1 LEEGVFIM
9 ANEDLLLRQMPHS
22 LEGEQAVLGSM
33 LIDPDCVKEVMDKL
47 RPDDFYLR
55 QNREIFETVYT
66 MFSYARPI
74 DGITVFEE
82 MRKAGLTDDNTR
94 SYLAQLM
101 EITPTSAN
109 VMEYAAI
116 VRDKAL
122 LRSVAQAAGEITA
135 LVQEG
140 VGEAGEILEV
150 SEQKIYAIRRGQS
163 AQEMVPLRQVL
174 PDVLDRLSEMSEHEN
189 HLPGLSTGLSAI
201 DQKITGLN
209 RSDLI
214 LLAARPGMGKTSL
227 ALNVALNVAKGEGKT
242 VAVFSLE
249 MSREQLVTRLLS
261 AEAQVENNRL
271 RTGLLRETDWEK
283 IAGAATVLN
292 RLDVRI
298 DDNPLLSVADMNAKC
313 RRLENLALVVVD
325 YLQLMSS
332 AGGSG
337 RGGENRQQVVSDM
350 SRMLK
355 IMAKELN
362 VPVIC
367 LSQLSRANEK
377 RDDKRP
383 MLSDLRESGA
393 IEQDADIVMFLY
405 RDDYYNEDSEKHNIA
420 ECIIAKNRHG
430 ETGKVELRWMPEYT
444 QFFTLD
450 KRYDGED

>member
-1 LEEGVFIM
+1 M
-9 ANEDLLLRQMPHS
+9 ANEDLLLRRMPHS
-22 LEGEQAVLGSM
+22 LDGEQAVLGSM
-33 LIDPDCVKEVMDKL
+33 LIDPDCIKVVMDKL
-47 RPDDFYLR
+47 RPSDFYLQ
-55 QNREIFETVYT
+55 QNRDIFETIYT
-66 MFSYARPI
+66 MFSFSRPI

-82 MRKAGLTDDNTR
+82 MQKAGLTDDNTR

-101 EITPTSAN
+101 DFTLTSTNAK
-109 VMEYAAI
+109 EYADI

-140 VGEAGEILEV
+140 VGEAGDILEAA
-150 SEQKIYAIRRGQS
+150 EQKIFAIRRGQG
-163 AQEMVPLRQVL
+163 AQEMAALNQVL
-174 PDVLDRLSEMSEHEN
+174 PGVLDRLSEMSENEN
-189 HLPGLSTGLSAI
+189 HLPGLSTGLSAV

-227 ALNVALNVAKGEGKT
+227 ALNIALNVARGGKT

-261 AEAQVENNRL
+261 AEALVENNRL
-271 RTGLLRETDWEK
+271 RTGFLRETDWEK
-283 IAGAATVLN
+283 IAVAAAMLSQM
-292 RLDVRI
+292 DIRI

-313 RRLENLALVVVD
+313 RRLDKLALVVVD
-325 YLQLMSS
+325 YLQLMTS
-332 AGGSG
+332 AGGGG

-355 IMAKELN
+355 IMAKELD

-393 IEQDADIVMFLY
+393 IEQDADIVLFLY

-420 ECIIAKNRHG
+420 ECIVAKNRHG

-444 QFFTLD
+444 QFSTLD
-450 KRYDGED
+450 RRYDGED

>member
-1 LEEGVFIM
+1 M
-9 ANEDLLLRQMPHS
+9 AMEDLLTRQMPHS

-33 LIDPDCVKEVMDKL
+33 LIDANCVKDVMDKL
-47 RPDDFYLR
+47 RPSDFYLR
-55 QNREIFETVYT
+55 QNRDIFETIYS

-74 DGITVFEE
+74 DGITVCEE
-82 MRKAGLTDDNTR
+82 MQKTGTYDENTR

-109 VMEYAAI
+109 VMEYVAI

-122 LRSVAQAAGEITA
+122 LRGVAQAASEITA

-140 VGEAGEILEV
+140 MGEAGDILEAA
-150 SEQKIYAIRRGQS
+150 EQKVYAIRRGQS
-163 AQEMVPLRQVL
+163 AQEMVTLRQVL
-174 PDVLDRLSEMSEHEN
+174 PDVLDRLSEMSESEN
-189 HLPGLSTGLSAI
+189 HLPGLSCGLSAV

-209 RSDLI
+209 KSDLL
-214 LLAARPGMGKTSL
+214 LLAARPGMGKTSF
-227 ALNVALNVAKGEGKT
+227 ALNVALNVAKSSKKT

-249 MSREQLVTRLLS
+249 MSREQLATRLLS
-261 AEAQVENNRL
+261 SEALVENNRL
-271 RTGLLRETDWEK
+271 KTGALRETDWEK
-283 IAGAATVLN
+283 IAGAATILN
-292 RLDVRI
+292 KLDIRI
-298 DDNPLLSVADMNAKC
+298 DDNPMLSVADMNAKC
-313 RRLENLALVVVD
+313 RRLEDLGLVVID
-325 YLQLMSS
+325 YLQLMTS
-332 AGGSG
+332 AGGKG
-337 RGGENRQQVVSDM
+337 GGESRQQVVSDM

-393 IEQDADIVMFLY
+393 IEQDADIVLFLY

-420 ECIIAKNRHG
+420 ECIVAKNRHG

-444 QFFTLD
+444 QFSTLD
-450 KRYDGED
+450 TRYDDED

>member
-1 LEEGVFIM
+1 M
-9 ANEDLLLRQMPHS
+9 AMEDLLLRQMPHS

-33 LIDPDCVKEVMDKL
+33 LIDSECVKDVMDKL
-47 RPDDFYLR
+47 RPSDFYLK
-55 QNREIFETVYT
+55 QNREIFETIYS

-74 DGITVFEE
+74 DGITVCEE
-82 MRKAGLTDDNTR
+82 MQKAGTYDEQTTR

-109 VMEYAAI
+109 VMEYVAI

-122 LRSVAQAAGEITA
+122 LRGVAQAASEITA
-135 LVQEG
+135 MVQEG
-140 VGEAGEILEV
+140 VGEAGEILEA
-150 SEQKIYAIRRGQS
+150 SEQKIYAIRRGQG
-163 AQEMVPLRQVL
+163 AQSMVPLRQVL
-174 PDVLDRLSEMSEHEN
+174 PDVLDRLGEMSESEN
-189 HLPGLSTGLSAI
+189 HLPGLSTGLSAV

-209 RSDLI
+209 KSDLI
-214 LLAARPGMGKTSL
+214 LLAARPGMGKTSF
-227 ALNVALNVAKGEGKT
+227 ALNVALNVAKSTEQT

-249 MSREQLVTRLLS
+249 MSREQLAMRLLS
-261 AEAQVENNRL
+261 SEALVENNRL
-271 RTGLLRETDWEK
+271 KTGYLRETDWEK

-292 RLDVRI
+292 KVDVRI
-298 DDNPLLSVADMNAKC
+298 DDNPMLTVADMNAKC
-313 RRLENLALVVVD
+313 RRIENLGLVVID
-325 YLQLMSS
+325 YLQLMTS
-332 AGGSG
+332 SG
-337 RGGENRQQVVSDM
+337 RSTGVSGENRQQVVSDM

-355 IMAKELN
+355 IMAKELD

-393 IEQDADIVMFLY
+393 IEQDADIVLFLY

-420 ECIIAKNRHG
+420 ECIVAKNRHG

-444 QFFTLD
+444 QFSTLD
-450 KRYDGED
+450 RRYDDED